1 MTAAAPE
8 HPANPTGPTSPAPR
22 ERPLPIRSPRRVR
35 RQLSVG
41 HSDSFGAVLRNRSF
55 LRLWMAQAISQTA
68 QNVINFALLLR
79 VRSIIE
85 YHELPGANTAIS
97 LVILAFSLP
106 AVLFGPLAGV
116 VADRVNRR
124 TLMAVINV
132 LRAVSVAGFLLI
144 RPSWDPQ
151 TALLAIYAGTF
162 FFGIAG
168 QFFAPAQGA
177 TIPSLVP
184 KHQLMSAN
192 ALFNLTSTGAQ
203 LIGFATL
210 GPLIVKVLGIDGTFA
225 VTIVLF
231 VACAG
236 LVLSIPGSATAPH
249 RITEGAARPVRRIW
263 NDMREGFVYI
273 LHDRELIKAI
283 GYLTLA
289 AVTFLLVATL
299 GPEFVTNVIGLSKE
313 DIGYIVGPAGVGVLI
328 GVLGVGRVTKRI
340 PGPVLIDRAM
350 AMAGVLLFLLAVS
363 KDFLDLIWPGGAASV
378 GVRTVVAATFAT
390 LLGICNAFI
399 LVPAQTLLQERSPEH
414 IRARIYA
421 TFFTVSNT
429 ACFIPILFAA
439 ALADLIGVVK
449 VLVGV
454 AVILTSIGIV
464 NMVIHDDPPVG
475 RVSKLVRSSRARVNN
490 RGSVTKSGGTVAGPE
505 STYQAVKSWSSS
517 AIRMRTPPCAWRK

>member
-1 MTAAAPE
+1 MKGVASE
-8 HPANPTGPTSPAPR
+8 HPAGPSGPSSPAPR
-22 ERPLPIRSPRRVR
+22 DRHTPIRAPRRVR
-35 RQLSVG
+35 RQVSVG
-41 HSDSFGAVLRNRSF
+41 HKDSFGAVLQNRPF
-55 LRLWMAQAISQTA
+55 LRLWLAQAISQTA

-85 YHELPGANTAIS
+85 YHQLPGANSAIG

-116 VADRVNRR
+116 MADRVNRR
-124 TLMAVINV
+124 TLMAVINL
-132 LRAVSVAGFLLI
+132 LRALSVVGFLLI
-144 RPSWDPQ
+144 RPTWHPQ

-184 KHQLMSAN
+184 RHQLMSAN

-203 LIGFATL
+203 LIGFATA
-210 GPLIVKVLGIDGTFA
+210 GPLIVKLLAIDGTFG

-231 VACAG
+231 IVCAG
-236 LVLSIPGSATAPH
+236 LVLSIPGSATVP
-249 RITEGAARPVRRIW
+249 RMVTGNAAHPVRRIW
-263 NDMREGFVYI
+263 NDMREGFVFI
-273 LHDRELIKAI
+273 LHDRGLLKAI

-299 GPEFVTNVIGLSKE
+299 GPEFITNVIGLAKE
-313 DIGYIVGPAGVGVLI
+313 DIGFVVGPAGGGVLVGVL
-328 GVLGVGRVTKRI
+328 VVGRVTKRI
-340 PGPVLIDRAM
+340 PGPILIDRAM
-350 AMAGVLLFLLAVS
+350 ALAGVLLFLLAVS
-363 KDFLDLIWPGGAASV
+363 KDGLDLLWPGGSASV
-378 GVRTVVAATFAT
+378 ELRTLVAATFAA
-390 LLGICNAFI
+390 LLGVCNAFI
-399 LVPAQTLLQERSPEH
+399 LVPAQTMLQERSPEH

-439 ALADLIGVVK
+439 AMADVIGVVK
-449 VLVGV
+449 VLIGV
-454 AVILTSIGIV
+454 ALLLVAIGVV

-475 RVSKLVRSSRARVNN
+475 GVSRAVRSSQARAVKR
-490 RGSVTKSGGTVAGPE
+490 RIVTKRA
-505 STYQAVKSWSSS
+505 Q
-517 AIRMRTPPCAWRK
+517 RTANVGAF